1 MCFSASAN
9 TNLLKHS
16 GFAKNMSFFTI
27 RKPHSHVLQL
37 QTFATFGAKNKLIDM
52 RKTTMLLVSALI
64 AGPFLSKADEGM
76 WLPILLEKNMATM
89 TDMGFQLTA
98 DDIYS
103 INHACVKDAIVAL
116 DGGSC
121 SASFVSADGLL
132 MTNHHCGYSEIQSH
146 STVEND
152 LLTNGFVARSRAEE
166 LSNPGKTAW
175 LLVRVEDVTEQI
187 LSQIPDDAN
196 QNTRDSIVEIICD
209 TIVSRATDSTHY
221 TAEVTEM
228 MYGNFFYLFVYEI
241 FKDVR
246 LVAAPPE
253 SVGKY
258 GADTDNWMWPRHTGD
273 FSMFRVYCAADST
286 PADYDEE
293 NIPYHPKHFLPIAL
307 SGYEENDFAFV
318 MGYPGSTDRF
328 FSSWETE
335 TEMTA
340 TNEVRAF
347 VRGAK
352 QDVWESFMDNDTKI
366 RIQYAS
372 KFARS
377 SNYWKYSIGQNKGLK
392 RLHVVDKKRQLEA
405 DFAKWVAADESR
417 KAKYGKAL
425 DLVEDGVIQNAAY
438 NRAITYII
446 ESQLYGMESAYFAAR
461 CESHLKKLA
470 DPKTDPEEL
479 QKSRDAL
486 KNRADDFFKDYN
498 REVDRQTSKTMIK
511 LFIKNVEPE
520 FYPEYITKTVL
531 GKYKGNVDKFVDDAF
546 AKSAFCDRAKFDA
559 LAAKPTEKAIN
570 ADPLLA
576 AGSSSYNL
584 YSQLY
589 YQCVDGADKLSQ
601 GMRLFVAGLMEMQPD
616 KLFAPDANST
626 MRLTYGTVAG
636 YKPADAV
643 TYDYKTT
650 LEGVM
655 EKEDPDVREFNVPAK
670 LKEIYQKKDYGRY
683 GNPDGSLNACF
694 TTNND
699 ITGGNSGSPVMN
711 ASGELIGLA
720 FDGNWEAMSG
730 DIAFEPELQKCI
742 AVDIRYVLLII
753 DKYFGAQNLVD
764 EMGIK

>member
-1 MCFSASAN
+1 
-9 TNLLKHS
+9 
-16 GFAKNMSFFTI
+16 
-27 RKPHSHVLQL
+27 
-37 QTFATFGAKNKLIDM
+37 
-52 RKTTMLLVSALI
+52 MLLVSALI

-318 MGYPGSTDRF
+318 MGYPGTTERYI
-328 FSSWETE
+328 SSWETE
-335 TEMTA
+335 STMA
-340 TNEVRAF
+340 TNDIRALA
-347 VRGAK
+347 RGKK
-352 QDVWESFMDNDTKI
+352 QDIWKSFMDKDDKI
-366 RIQYAS
+366 RIQYSS
-372 KFARS
+372 KFASS
-377 SNYWKYSIGQNKGLK
+377 SNYWKFSIGQNRSLK
-392 RLHVVDKKRQLEA
+392 RLHTVDQKRQLEA
-405 DFAKWVAADESR
+405 DFAKWINADEAR
-417 KAKYGKAL
+417 KAKYGNAL
-425 DLVEDGVIQNAAY
+425 DLIEDGVIQNFAY
-438 NRAITYII
+438 NEAITFFV
-446 ESQLYGMESAYFAAR
+446 EAQFYGMESAYFAYR
-461 CESHLKKLA
+461 LSNHLTKLTQKNA
-470 DPKTDPEEL
+470 DPEDIESTR
-479 QKSRDAL
+479 QKIDKMA
-486 KNRADDFFKDYN
+486 ADFFKNYN
-498 REVDRQTSKTMIK
+498 HEVDRKTAKEMLR
-511 LFIKNVEPE
+511 LFIEKVPSE

-531 GKYKGNVDKFVDDAF
+531 KKYKGNVDKFIDDAF
-546 AKSAFCDRAKFDA
+546 AKSVFCDQKRLEAFVKNPSNKT
-559 LAAKPTEKAIN
+559 LLN
-570 ADPLLA
+570 DPLA
-576 AGSSSYNL
+576 IAGNDIYDKYVFLHSLCHNG
-584 YSQLY
+584 
-589 YQCVDGADKLSQ
+589 DDKLYE
-601 GMRLFVAGLMEMQPD
+601 GMRLFTNGLMAMQPD
-616 KLFAPDANST
+616 KLFSPDANST
-626 MRLTYGTVAG
+626 MRLTYGTISG

-643 TYDYKTT
+643 TYDFKTT
-650 LEGVM
+650 LDGVM
-655 EKEDPDVREFNVPAK
+655 EKEDPTVREFNVPDK
-670 LKEIYQKKDYGRY
+670 LKEIYQQKNYGRY
-683 GNPDGSLNACF
+683 ANPDGTLNTCF
-694 TTNND
+694 ITSND

-711 ASGELIGLA
+711 AKGELIGLA
-720 FDGNWEAMSG
+720 FDGNWDSMSG
-730 DIAFEPELQKCI
+730 DIAFEPNLQKCI
-742 AVDIRYVLLII
+742 VVDIRYVMLIL
-753 DKYFGAQNLVD
+753 DKYFDAQNLIG
-764 EMGIK
+764 EMVFK

>member
-1 MCFSASAN
+1 
-9 TNLLKHS
+9 
-16 GFAKNMSFFTI
+16 
-27 RKPHSHVLQL
+27 
-37 QTFATFGAKNKLIDM
+37 M
-52 RKTTMLLVSALI
+52 RKISLLLVSALM
-64 AGPFLSKADEGM
+64 ASPFVSRADEGM

-89 TDMGFQLTA
+89 TELGFQLTA
-98 DDIYS
+98 DDIYN
-103 INHACVKDAIVAL
+103 INSACVKDAIVAL

-121 SASFVSADGLL
+121 TASFVSAEGLL
-132 MTNHHCGYSEIQSH
+132 MTNHHCGYGEIQSH

-152 LLTNGFVARSRAEE
+152 LLTNGFVARSKDEE
-166 LSNPGKTAW
+166 LANPGKSAW
-175 LLVRVEDVTEQI
+175 VLVRVEDVTERIVSQI
-187 LSQIPDDAN
+187 AEGSNEEQRDIVVDSLSQLIIDEA
-196 QNTRDSIVEIICD
+196 QKDSL
-209 TIVSRATDSTHY
+209 Y
-221 TAEVTEM
+221 TAEVESF
-228 MYGNFFYLFVYEI
+228 YFGNQYYLFVYEVYN
-241 FKDVR
+241 DVR

-273 FSMFRVYCAADST
+273 FSMFRVYCAPDGT
-286 PADYDEE
+286 PAEYSEE
-293 NIPYHPKHFLPIAL
+293 NVPYKPKHFLPISL
-307 SGYEENDFAFV
+307 DGYKENDFAFV

-335 TEMTA
+335 NEMTA
-340 TNEVRAF
+340 TNDVRAF

-352 QDVWESFMDNDTKI
+352 QDVWESFMNEDPKI

-377 SNYWKYSIGQNKGLK
+377 SNYWKYSIGQNRGLK
-392 RLHVVDKKRQLEA
+392 RLHVVDKKREQETA
-405 DFAKWVAADESR
+405 FAKWVAADESR

-425 DLVEDGVIQNAAY
+425 DLIEDGVIQNAAY
-438 NRAITYII
+438 DKAITYIV
-446 ESQLYGMESAYFAAR
+446 ESQLYGMESAYFATR

-470 DPKTDPEEL
+470 DPKTDPEEI

-486 KNRADDFFKDYN
+486 KSRADDFFKDYN

-546 AKSAFCDRAKFDA
+546 AKSAFCDKAKFDA

-636 YKPADAV
+636 YHPADAV

-650 LEGVM
+650 LDGVM
-655 EKEDPDVREFNVPAK
+655 EKEDPTVRELNVPAK
-670 LKEIYQKKDYGRY
+670 LKEIWQKKDYGRY
-683 GNPDGSLNACF
+683 GNPDGSLNVCF

-711 ASGELIGLA
+711 ARGELIGLA

-742 AVDIRYVLLII
+742 AVDIRYVLLIL